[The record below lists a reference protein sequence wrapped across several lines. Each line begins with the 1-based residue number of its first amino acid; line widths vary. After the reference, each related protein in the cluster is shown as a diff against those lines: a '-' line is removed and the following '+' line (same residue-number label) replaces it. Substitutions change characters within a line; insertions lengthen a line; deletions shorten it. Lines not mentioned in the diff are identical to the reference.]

1 MHFLRMFNN
10 TSLNAWDSKED
21 AALAQDVFREAF
33 KPGAGRPS
41 LYGVDSPADEIR
53 TAAAFALTPPDKDLK
68 NLFVVRL
75 FERDLNDLNLLADEG
90 PGTTGVIDVD
100 FRHFEVCDLT
110 GPKAVGL
117 TARIRNGASAGE
129 ERFRWV
135 AARFQRPHLEQF
147 LLLPDE
153 QVIAEA
159 KRRCRFK
166 LGIGHA
172 PDQGGAIKRILTELA
187 ACKPTLPRPR
197 VERAAFLNYCDRIQ
211 SGHSGDRD
219 GDWSKAE
226 EGLHEA
232 YKQAF
237 RS

>member
-41 LYGVDSPADEIR
+41 LYRVDSLADEIR

-75 FERDLNDLNLLADEG
+75 FEQDLNELHLLVDEG
-90 PGTTGVIDVD
+90 PGTTGVVDID
-100 FRHFEVCDLT
+100 FRHFEVANLT
-110 GPKAVGL
+110 GPKAISL
-117 TARIRNGASAGE
+117 TARVRNGASAGE

-135 AARFQRPHLEQF
+135 AARFQCPHLEQF

-166 LGIGHA
+166 LGLGPA
-172 PDQGGAIKRILTELA
+172 PEQGGAIKRILTELA
-187 ACKPTLPRPR
+187 ASRPTLPRPR
-197 VERAAFLNYCDRIQ
+197 VERAAFLNYCGRLQ
-211 SGHSGDRD
+211 SGLSGDQD
-219 GDWSKAE
+219 GDWTKAE
-226 EGLHEA
+226 EGLHDA